1 MNICCENYV
10 LRWRDNKD
18 SGRNDAYAVGA
29 IPLHRHHLSQNPNL
43 FSVREFLM
51 CLWEASLTLDFHRL
65 SSLSKGTL
73 TWNSSTCDAFY
84 HIEKVENSSY
94 VVIPD
99 MTVFTHEQELATR
112 LYGSATLLA
121 GLPKCD
127 HHFVS
132 CLTDPFMSRL
142 QHPATM
148 RGVPDCWYKGRMTCI
163 SATLLSDDLSTV
175 NYS

>member
-1 MNICCENYV
+1 MRNAVTCSNQTEHSKHIYPFHRHFGIPCCENYV

-73 TWNSSTCDAFY
+73 TWNSSTCHAFY
-84 HIEKVENSSY
+84 
-94 VVIPD
+94 
-99 MTVFTHEQELATR
+99 L
-112 LYGSATLLA
+112 
-121 GLPKCD
+121 
-127 HHFVS
+127 
-132 CLTDPFMSRL
+132 
-142 QHPATM
+142 
-148 RGVPDCWYKGRMTCI
+148 
-163 SATLLSDDLSTV
+163 
-175 NYS
+175 